1 MTKIALVT
9 GANKGIGF
17 ETAKQLAEQNIK
29 VLLGAR
35 NEAEGKKAED
45 ILRTQSLDVTFIKL
59 DISNPKDIENAKDF
73 IESEYGK
80 LDILINN
87 AAVFLDSAWFGNNTE
102 TVPMQTLRDTFDINY
117 FGTVELTQALLPAL
131 KQSDAGRIVNISSVS
146 GSFGVHLDE
155 THWLYALKPFAYSA
169 SKTALNQFTVF
180 LANALFDSK
189 IKVNAVNPGWVQT
202 SIGGLDHAPLT
213 PAEGAKPGIEMAL
226 IDENGPTGTFSQ
238 SGEILPW

>member
-1 MTKIALVT
+1 MKKIALVT

-35 NEAEGKKAED
+35 NETEGKKAAAA
-45 ILRTQSLDVTFIKL
+45 LRDLSLDVTYIKL
-59 DISNPKDIENAKDF
+59 DISNSADIENVKNY
-73 IESEYGK
+73 IETEYDV

-102 TVPMQTLRDTFDINY
+102 TVPLQTLRDTFDINY
-117 FGTVELTQALLPAL
+117 FGTVELTQTLLPAI
-131 KQSDAGRIVNISSVS
+131 KKSESGRIVNISSVS

-155 THWLYALKPFAYSA
+155 AHWLYALKPYAYSA

-180 LANALFDSK
+180 LAHALRETN
-189 IKVNAVNPGWVQT
+189 IKVNAANPGWVQT
-202 SIGGLDHAPLT
+202 SIGSDQAPLT
-213 PAEGAKPGIEMAL
+213 PKEGAETGVAL
-226 IDENGPTGTFSQ
+226 ALLDNNGPTGTFSQ
-238 SGEILPW
+238 SGEPLLW

>member
-9 GANKGIGF
+9 GANKGIGY

-35 NEAEGKKAED
+35 NETEGKKAETA
-45 ILRTQSLDVTFIKL
+45 LRDLSLDVTYVKL
-59 DISNPKDIENAKDF
+59 DISNSADIENVKNY
-73 IESEYGK
+73 IENEYGA

-87 AAVFLDSAWFGNNTE
+87 AAVFLDSAWFGNNVE
-102 TVPMQTLRDTFDINY
+102 TVPLQTLRDTFDINY
-117 FGTVELTQALLPAL
+117 FGTVELTQALLPL
-131 KQSDAGRIVNISSVS
+131 IKKSESGRIVNISSVS

-155 THWLYALKPFAYSA
+155 THWLYQLKPYAYSA

-180 LANALFDSK
+180 LANALK
-189 IKVNAVNPGWVQT
+189 ETNIKVNAANPGWVQT
-202 SIGGLDHAPLT
+202 SIGSDQAPLT
-213 PAEGAKPGIEMAL
+213 PEEGAKTGVAL
-226 IDENGPTGTFSQ
+226 ALLDEHGPTGTFSQ

>member
-17 ETAKQLAEQNIK
+17 ETAKQLAQQNIK

-35 NEAEGKKAED
+35 NETEGKKAEG
-45 ILRTQSLDVTFIKL
+45 ILRDLSLDVTYIKL
-59 DISNPKDIENAKDF
+59 DISDSTDIENVKNY
-73 IESEYGK
+73 IEGEHGA

-87 AAVFLDSAWFGNNTE
+87 AAVFLDGEWFGNNTE
-102 TVPMQTLRDTFDINY
+102 TVTLKTLRDTFDINY
-117 FGTVELTQALLPAL
+117 FGTVELTQALLPAIR
-131 KQSDAGRIVNISSVS
+131 KSDAGRIVNVSSVS

-155 THWLYALKPFAYSA
+155 THWLYALKPYAYSA

-180 LANALFDSK
+180 LANALSDSK

-202 SIGGLDHAPLT
+202 SIGSDQAPLT
-213 PAEGAKPGIEMAL
+213 PAEGAKSGVEMAL

>member
-17 ETAKQLAEQNIK
+17 ETAKQLAQKNIK

-35 NEAEGKKAED
+35 NETEGKKAEAT
-45 ILRTQSLDVTFIKL
+45 LRDLSLDVTYVKL
-59 DISNPKDIENAKDF
+59 DISNSADIVNVKNY
-73 IESEYGK
+73 IEGEYGV

-102 TVPMQTLRDTFDINY
+102 TVSLQTLRDTFDINY
-117 FGTVELTQALLPAL
+117 FGTVELTQALLPAI
-131 KQSDAGRIVNISSVS
+131 KKSESGRIVNISSVS

-155 THWLYALKPFAYSA
+155 AHWLYALKPYAYSA

-180 LANALFDSK
+180 LAHALRETN
-189 IKVNAVNPGWVQT
+189 IKVNAANPGWVQT
-202 SIGGLDHAPLT
+202 SIGSDQAPLT
-213 PAEGAKPGIEMAL
+213 PEEGAKTGVAL
-226 IDENGPTGTFSQ
+226 ALLDNNGPTGTFSQ
-238 SGEILPW
+238 SGEPLLW

>member
-17 ETAKQLAEQNIK
+17 ETAKQLAERNIK

-45 ILRTQSLDVTFIKL
+45 VLRKLSLDVTFVKL
-59 DISNPKDIENAKDF
+59 DISNSVDIQNIKSY
-73 IESEYGK
+73 IESNYGV

-102 TVPMQTLRDTFDINY
+102 TVPQQILRDTFDINY
-117 FGTVELTQALLPAL
+117 FGTVELTQALMPAI
-131 KQSDAGRIVNISSVS
+131 KKSKAGRIVNISSLS
-146 GSFGVHLDE
+146 GSFGAHLDE
-155 THWLYALKPFAYSA
+155 SHFLYTLKPYAYSA

-180 LANALFDSK
+180 LAHALRETN
-189 IKVNAVNPGWVQT
+189 IKVNAANPGWVKT
-202 SIGGLDHAPLT
+202 SIGSDQAPLT
-213 PAEGAKPGIEMAL
+213 PEEGAKTGVAL
-226 IDENGPTGTFSQ
+226 ALMDDNGPTGTFSQ
-238 SGEILPW
+238 SGEVLPW

>member
-9 GANKGIGF
+9 GATKGIGF

-35 NEAEGKKAED
+35 TEEDGKNAEE
-45 ILRTQSLDVTFIKL
+45 ILRAQSLDVSYIKL
-59 DISNPKDIENAKDF
+59 DVSISQDIENAKNF

-87 AAVFLDSAWFGNNTE
+87 AGVFLDGEWFGNNVD

-117 FGTVELTQALLPAL
+117 FGAVELTQALLPAL
-131 KQSDAGRIVNISSVS
+131 RKSDAGRIVNISSVS

-155 THWLYALKPFAYSA
+155 THWLYALKPYAYSA

-180 LANALFDSK
+180 LANALSDSK

-202 SIGGLDHAPLT
+202 SIGSDQAPLT
-213 PAEGAKPGIEMAL
+213 PEDGAKSGVAMAL
-226 IDENGPTGTFSQ
+226 IDENGPTGTFSH

>member
-17 ETAKQLAEQNIK
+17 ETAKQLAQHDIK

-35 NEAEGKKAED
+35 NETEGKKAEE
-45 ILRTQSLDVTFIKL
+45 ILRAQSLDVTFVKL
-59 DISNPKDIENAKDF
+59 DISVSHDIENIKNYIDREF
-73 IESEYGK
+73 GK

-102 TVPMQTLRDTFDINY
+102 TVPLKTLRDTFDINY
-117 FGTVELTQALLPAL
+117 FGTVELTQSLLPAIR
-131 KQSDAGRIVNISSVS
+131 KSEAGRIVNISSVS

-155 THWLYALKPFAYSA
+155 THWLYALKPYAYSA

-180 LANALFDSK
+180 LANALGNTK
-189 IKVNAVNPGWVQT
+189 IKVNAVNPGWVKT
-202 SIGGLDHAPLT
+202 SIGSDQAPLT
-213 PAEGAKPGIEMAL
+213 PEDGAKSGVAL
-226 IDENGPTGTFSQ
+226 ALMDENGPAGTFSQ
-238 SGEILPW
+238 AGETLPW